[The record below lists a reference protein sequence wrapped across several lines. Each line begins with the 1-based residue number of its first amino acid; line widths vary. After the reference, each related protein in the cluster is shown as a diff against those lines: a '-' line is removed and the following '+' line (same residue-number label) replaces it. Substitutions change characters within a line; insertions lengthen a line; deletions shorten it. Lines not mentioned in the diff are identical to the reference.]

1 MPTAINRSARPARS
15 WDPEV
20 YLAIGIFGAIQHIA
34 GMEDSNGIIA
44 FDKDEA
50 APIFQDADIRPV
62 GYLFKFVTELTG
74 KL

>member
-1 MPTAINRSARPARS
+1 MAAMSEKYR
-15 WDPEV
+15 
-20 YLAIGIFGAIQHIA
+20 
-34 GMEDSNGIIA
+34 
-44 FDKDEA
+44 EA